1 MSSKME
7 LIKQKVIALDQKY
20 RSSWDTRSIAY
31 TVGYSHSTVAKI
43 LREARGPRPKRIEPS
58 HNGSTR
64 FFLRD
69 VMWSSDFMELPDKQ
83 ELLKTLDET
92 SRFRLGWDR
101 VKTPTAKS
109 AVQHAEE
116 IVDRLGRVPLVW
128 KYDHGSA
135 FTSKLFQDFLRYY
148 EIFPFPIPPRAPW
161 VQGRIER
168 DNQEIQNW
176 LLPVWF
182 EILTD
187 QQWNKEIDDGMFMLN
202 FLKPRAVLNFQT
214 SAKVYHDTDGVQE
227 FDREWLR
234 LNLEDIQCQLFKKYS
249 GERLQRKSIRILL
262 QKWGLYQEY
271 LELPKGAKI
280 VNTSDPLNVSF

>member
-1 MSSKME
+1 ME
-7 LIKQKVIALDQKY
+7 LIKQKVIALDQRY

-31 TVGYSHSTVAKI
+31 TVGTSHSTVAKI
-43 LREARGPRPKRIEPS
+43 LREVRGPRPKRIKPS
-58 HNGSTR
+58 HDGRTR

-101 VKTPTAKS
+101 VKTPTARS
-109 AVQHAEE
+109 AVRHAEE

-168 DNQEIQNW
+168 DNQEIGNW
-176 LLPVWF
+176 LIPVWYKF
-182 EILTD
+182 LTD
-187 QQWNKEIDDGMFMLN
+187 QEWEKEIDEGMLMLN
-202 FLKPRAVLNFQT
+202 FVKPRAVLNFQT
-214 SAKVYHDTDGVQE
+214 SANVYHNTDGVEE
-227 FDREWLR
+227 FDREWLK
-234 LNLEDIQCQLFKKYS
+234 LDLEDIQCQLFKKYS

-262 QKWGLYQEY
+262 QKWGLYQEW
-271 LELPKGAKI
+271 LELPKGAKF